1 MKPVLRSII
10 RWLSLAALPGALV
23 LQPVNAAQAAQ
34 DFSEAEQALFMRNQL
49 ATLKPPLALRYRFK
63 KSGQLEPG
71 FDDTVTITLS
81 KLADGSCCA
90 ARAQFFS
97 GPREL
102 KLPEIEA
109 ALGNPVLLY
118 FLERDIREMQRLTK
132 GQPNYFRKRIR
143 LAIYGGAQIRNV
155 SVAVLG
161 RDVAAREI
169 TVSPYLDDPL
179 RARFEKFATK
189 QYIFTLS
196 DAVPGGVVALRTRIG
211 SAAADADTL
220 LSEVL
225 QFDGT
230 STTAPKPSAPA
241 LRTP

>member
-1 MKPVLRSII
+1 MPV
-10 RWLSLAALPGALV
+10 
-23 LQPVNAAQAAQ
+23 
-34 DFSEAEQALFMRNQL
+34 
-49 ATLKPPLALRYRFK
+49 
-63 KSGQLEPG
+63 
-71 FDDTVTITLS
+71 
-81 KLADGSCCA
+81 
-90 ARAQFFS
+90 
-97 GPREL
+97 
-102 KLPEIEA
+102 
-109 ALGNPVLLY
+109 
-118 FLERDIREMQRLTK
+118 
-132 GQPNYFRKRIR
+132 
-143 LAIYGGAQIRNV
+143 
-155 SVAVLG
+155 G

-230 STTAPKPSAPA
+230 STTVPKPSASA